1 MVRTGLQRDAFR
13 SAVTAIMKRGMLIG
27 RNEVAGDAIQ
37 ATGLLLMLI
46 SSGRLPFA
54 IAYYKTEKVTASQ
67 LDRIKER
74 STYCSWCTPDN
85 VISVRPR

>member
-1 MVRTGLQRDAFR
+1 
-13 SAVTAIMKRGMLIG
+13 MLVAR
-27 RNEVAGDAIQ
+27 RNEVVGDAIQ

-67 LDRIKER
+67 DGGIVKIRDKLSLIEK
-74 STYCSWCTPDN
+74 SGTQ
-85 VISVRPR
+85 